1 MIKTSIT
8 LQELRKKIY
17 IKAKADKSHRF
28 WGLYVHVCKQR
39 TLEEAYQLVRRN
51 NGAPGIDGMTFEDI
65 EQKGATS
72 FIQAIQQ
79 ELINGTYQPA
89 RNRIKE
95 IPKANGKTRKLGIP
109 TIRDR
114 VVQGAVKLVI
124 EPVFEA
130 DFQEGSYGYR
140 PKRTAHQAI
149 ERVAEAVVKEKTRVI
164 DLDLRAYFDTVKHSI
179 LLDKV
184 AKRIADDKIMGLLN
198 QMLKAGGKEGVP
210 QGGVIS
216 PLLSNLSNIYLNEV
230 DKMLEKAREVTREG
244 KYTHVEYARFA
255 DDAVILVDGHQK
267 WDWLWEGINK
277 RLREELNKLQVHINE
292 EKTKSLD
299 LVKGDSFGF
308 LGFDF
313 RRLKTKT
320 CKWRVNYQPKM
331 QARIKEIDK
340 IRDVFKRHASQPL
353 TRVRDL
359 INPILRGWVQYFR
372 IGNSS
377 KVFGYVKDWLTKKIR
392 RHLMNA
398 KGKRGFGW
406 KRWSTKGLYAIYNI
420 YSNFKVS
427 PRKFAATR

>member
-8 LQELRKKIY
+8 LQELRRKIY
-17 IKAKADKSHRF
+17 VKAKADKSHRF
-28 WGLYVHVCKQR
+28 WGLYVHVCKQS
-39 TLEEAYQLVRRN
+39 TLEEAYRMVKRN
-51 NGAPGIDGMTFEDI
+51 NGAPGIDGMTFDEI
-65 EQKGATS
+65 EQKGVES
-72 FIQAIQQ
+72 FIQVIQQ
-79 ELINGTYQPA
+79 ELIDGSYQPA

-95 IPKANGKTRKLGIP
+95 ILKENGKTRKLGIP

-114 VVQGAVKLVI
+114 IVQGAVKLII
-124 EPVFEA
+124 EPVFES

-164 DLDLRAYFDTVKHSI
+164 DLDLRAYFDTIKHHI

-184 AKRIADDKIMGLLN
+184 AKRIADDKIMRLLN

-216 PLLSNLSNIYLNEV
+216 PVLSNIYLNEV
-230 DKMLEKAREVTREG
+230 DKMLEKAKETTREG
-244 KYTHVEYARFA
+244 KYTHLEYARFA
-255 DDAVILVDGHQK
+255 DDVVILVDDHHK
-267 WDWLWEGINK
+267 WDWLWAGINK

-292 EKTKSLD
+292 EKTKQLD

-320 CKWRVNYQPKM
+320 GKWRVNYQPKM
-331 QARIKEIDK
+331 QARVKMMDK
-340 IRDVFKRHASQPL
+340 IRDVFKRHESQPL

-372 IGNSS
+372 IGHSS
-377 KVFGYVKDWLTKKIR
+377 KAFGYVKDWLTKKIR
-392 RHLMNA
+392 RHLMRA
-398 KGKRGFGW
+398 KGKQGFGW
-406 KRWSTKGLYAIYNI
+406 KQWSTKGLYAKYNI

-427 PRKFAATR
+427 PRKFVPT